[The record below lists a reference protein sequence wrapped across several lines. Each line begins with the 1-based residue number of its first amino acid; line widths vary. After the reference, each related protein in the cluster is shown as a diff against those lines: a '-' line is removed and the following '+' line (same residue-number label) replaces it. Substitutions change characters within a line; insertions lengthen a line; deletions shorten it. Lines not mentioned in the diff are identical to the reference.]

1 MVSVAPQREGTRRRH
16 RSVAVALKRL
26 RNAPTILAALERFD
40 AVATAAWRDDPE
52 VSVPLLRDAI
62 DDVSD
67 QVTALAAIHA
77 LAAVPDPVTA
87 PAAMLALL
95 QDWRP
100 HVREHAAWALAT
112 APVEP
117 LALPH
122 LVEMVCRGGFSGT
135 LAQMTLESWAKTAP
149 TEVRLI
155 LHGTLAMP
163 RPESQRLRLID
174 TLGLVPGRQTERIL
188 AAIVADPLEG
198 PATTSAAE
206 AALAEL
212 GAVNEPPASAVG
224 LTVAQLFLHADID
237 PELRHAG
244 QGDTGGIAT
253 LLVHLGDALLAHED
267 VRRVLTI
274 SRGRADATVP
284 TGLDVPGHHFLP
296 IPLSGPVRHTGNA
309 WPLRVAA
316 RRGLA
321 QVLRAAGPVDVIH
334 LRMADVGS
342 WVAAELASTLGIP
355 TVLTMAPD
363 PHALIASRDAAG
375 TLTRAGFGEV
385 DAAEHL
391 VFRVQLLRDLAD
403 QAAQLV
409 VFPRPDLARD
419 MRVLLGIDPSRESHR
434 VTVVPE
440 GIDVAA
446 MDRTLLDVRAATPS
460 PATAGALAELD
471 ALLATL
477 PPGRRDLP
485 LALSVGRLHRVKG
498 MATLVETWARHPELA
513 ERCNLLIVGGDLDDP
528 NADEKEQL
536 DRIHALRDRHP
547 DAPVGGLLLAGHRP
561 NSTVAVW
568 LAAARFGRPGL
579 AAPHGVYVSAS
590 LKEEF
595 GIAILEAMAAGLVV
609 VAPDGGGPA
618 TYVDDGVTGYLVDTT
633 SRGALAEAIVD
644 ALDLAAAPGTEERAE
659 EARALVRGQFSIDT
673 MAATL
678 GAVYQQAVAR
688 RRAGTA
694 ERETPS

>member
-67 QVTALAAIHA
+67 QVTALAAVHA

-253 LLVHLGDALLAHED
+253 LLVHLGDALIAHED

-391 VFRVQLLRDLAD
+391 VFRVRLLRQLAE
-403 QAAQLV
+403 QAAHVV
-409 VFPRPDLARD
+409 VFPRENLERDLR
-419 MRVLLGIDPSRESHR
+419 RLLHLDTETSAR

-440 GIDVAA
+440 GIDVAPV
-446 MDRTLLDVRAATPS
+446 DRALAAVAAANVGAR
-460 PATAGALAELD
+460 PAAELAELD
-471 ALLATL
+471 ALLEAL
-477 PPGRRDLP
+477 PAERRTLP
-485 LALSVGRLHRVKG
+485 LAVTVGRLHPVKG
-498 MATLVETWARHPELA
+498 MATLVEVWDAVLRD
-513 ERCNLLIVGGDLDDP
+513 RCNLLVVGGDLDEP
-528 NADEKEQL
+528 NDDEAAQL
-536 DRIHALRDRHP
+536 ARIDTVVERAAGP
-547 DAPVGGLLLAGHRP
+547 AQGLLLAGHRP
-561 NSTVAVW
+561 NGTVATW
-568 LAAARFGRPGL
+568 LAAALLGRPGL

-609 VAPDGGGPA
+609 VAPRAGGPA
-618 TYVDDGVTGYLVDTT
+618 TYVDDGATGVLADTT
-633 SRGALAEAIVD
+633 DPDRLAAAVGR
-644 ALDLAAAPGTEERAE
+644 ALDLAASPGADDRAAA
-659 EARALVRGQFSIDT
+659 ARALVRDRFGIDT
-673 MAATL
+673 MAAAL
-678 GAVYQQAVAR
+678 AEVYREVAAAR
-688 RRAGTA
+688 RAV
-694 ERETPS
+694 P